1 MSVWTCQKTLRC
13 LSFFLLQFLFF
24 KVLKRLSGKWK
35 HLKAAVFLMASRGRS
50 LSSLNSL
57 ISIHIWLNQVR
68 RRVVFHPEWGRVS
81 GTEVKGHSTQTT
93 VVRGSVWLKWTDA
106 MFLLSN
112 VRAGPL
118 NREHVKSVNLLTQLF
133 TGLINSSHQSDCCIQ
148 QQECSECILVL
159 NHWHFSKPAFLTN
172 NLNIN
177 RLNQIRRRAVSA
189 DVLLQRCK
197 AWRLWAQDSQFKSQ
211 RVHQRAL
218 AQIYTVSVWAW
229 ELQQQRQRKDENKG
243 WKSENRAHTM
253 GSNMGQ
259 GCKVSLV

>member
-57 ISIHIWLNQVR
+57 ISIQVWLNQVR
-68 RRVVFHPEWGRVS
+68 RRVVFHPEGGRVS

-133 TGLINSSHQSDCCIQ
+133 TGVINSSHQSDRCIQ

-159 NHWHFSKPAFLTN
+159 NHWHFSEPAFLTN

-177 RLNQIRRRAVSA
+177 RLNQIRH
-189 DVLLQRCK
+189 
-197 AWRLWAQDSQFKSQ
+197 RLCQPMFYFRGAKHDDCELRTHSLNHSVGEQPGWSQIW
-211 RVHQRAL
+211 V
-218 AQIYTVSVWAW
+218 
-229 ELQQQRQRKDENKG
+229 
-243 WKSENRAHTM
+243 
-253 GSNMGQ
+253 
-259 GCKVSLV
+259 